1 MNELTINITQLLQSF
16 ILTHWM
22 DHQKN
27 KTVSDIIQRF
37 DRAFMRDKKKMI
49 STILYTSIT
58 SYE

>member
-37 DRAFMRDKKKMI
+37 DRAFMRDKKNDFNHFIYKHHFI
-49 STILYTSIT
+49 
-58 SYE
+58 